1 MKKFI
6 IVVSVLAVLGFVGLI
21 IITIGES
28 GEADQFSELR
38 DAAKAS
44 SERNDRRILRS
55 QIELYKKQHSGNLPG
70 IVGTATFI
78 QAMTEKTDRFGNP
91 GSDYGP
97 YLQRI
102 PKNVFNGLDTVDVS
116 GLGII
121 GDDSHGWDFNPETGC
136 FQADHYGGWRGGRAG

>member
-1 MKKFI
+1 MNKCI

-21 IITIGES
+21 IITIGEDD
-28 GEADQFSELR
+28 EANQFSELR

-44 SERNDRRILRS
+44 SERNDFKVIRS
-55 QIELYKKQHSGNLPG
+55 QIELYRQQHNGNLPG
-70 IVGTATFI
+70 VVGTATFI
-78 QAMTEKTDRFGNP
+78 QAMTEKTDGFGNS

-102 PKNVFNGLDTVDVS
+102 PKNAFNGLDTVDVS

-121 GDDSHGWDFNPETGC
+121 GDDSHGWDFNPKTGY
-136 FQADHYGGWRGGRAG
+136 FQADHSAEHER